1 MARHKTPT
9 LTDAELRV
17 MNVIWDLGEATVS
30 AVAEAQHGGRQLA
43 YNTILTMMR
52 ILEQKGY
59 LRREKSGRAHVYRP
73 LVDRTQARTRAIR
86 HMLKSLFNNSPE
98 LLMVNLLENE
108 SLSSEDLDKL
118 RDMIDHSENSS
129 KPKRGE

>member
-9 LTDAELRV
+9 LTDAELRI
-17 MNVIWDLGEATVS
+17 MNVVWDLGRATVNS
-30 AVAEAQHGGRQLA
+30 VAEAQRGSKRLA

-59 LRREKSGRAHVYRP
+59 LRREKVGRAHVYLP
-73 LVDRTQARTRAIR
+73 VVDRSQARTRAIR

-108 SLSSEDLDKL
+108 TLSENDLERL
-118 RDMIDHSENSS
+118 RQMIDHSENTARRS
-129 KPKRGE
+129 

>member
-9 LTDAELRV
+9 LTDAELRI
-17 MNVIWDLGEATVS
+17 MNVVWDLGEATVNT
-30 AVAEAQHGGRQLA
+30 VADTQRSSRRLA

-59 LRREKSGRAHVYRP
+59 LRREKVGRAHIYRP
-73 LVDRTQARTRAIR
+73 AVDRSQARTRAIR
-86 HMLKSLFNNSPE
+86 HMLRSLFNNSPE

-108 SLSSEDLDKL
+108 SLSDSDRERL
-118 RDMIDHSENSS
+118 RQMIDQSEQDA
-129 KPKRGE
+129 RRR

>member
-9 LTDAELRV
+9 LTDAELRI
-17 MNVIWDLGEATVS
+17 MNVVWDLGEATVN
-30 AVAEAQHGGRQLA
+30 AVADTQRGTRQLA

-59 LRREKSGRAHVYRP
+59 LRREKAGRAHVYRP
-73 LVDRTQARTRAIR
+73 VVDRSQARTRAIR
-86 HMLKSLFNNSPE
+86 HMLKNFFNNSPE

-108 SLSSEDLDKL
+108 SLSSDDLEKL
-118 RDMIDHSENSS
+118 RHMIDQSEQTG
-129 KPKRGE
+129 KRK

>member
-9 LTDAELRV
+9 LTDAELRI
-17 MNVIWDLGEATVS
+17 MNVVWDLGRATVNS
-30 AVAEAQHGGRQLA
+30 VAEAQRGSKRLA

-59 LRREKSGRAHVYRP
+59 LRREKVGRAHVYLP
-73 LVDRTQARTRAIR
+73 VVDRSQARTRAIR

-108 SLSSEDLDKL
+108 TLSENDLERLRQMIDQSEDTA
-118 RDMIDHSENSS
+118 R
-129 KPKRGE
+129 RT

>member
-9 LTDAELRV
+9 LTDAELRI
-17 MNVIWDLGEATVS
+17 MNVVWDLGRATVNS
-30 AVAEAQHGGRQLA
+30 VAEAQRGSKRLA

-59 LRREKSGRAHVYRP
+59 LRREKVGRAHVYLP
-73 LVDRTQARTRAIR
+73 VVDRSQARTRAIR

-108 SLSSEDLDKL
+108 TLSENDLERLRQMIDQSEDTA
-118 RDMIDHSENSS
+118 RRS
-129 KPKRGE
+129 